1 MIVHASGFGATVDL
15 FEHHLVISRQRRGV
29 LLDSAVN
36 ELLIPLSSIKSVQF
50 IRPGILSPG
59 RLILTLAG
67 QASTRHGTA
76 NDPNTVLFSKREL
89 GQFEYVVR
97 AIQEAI
103 AMPSIERMA
112 MASQHRAQVDYGSA
126 PAGERQIVRR
136 SRPPSDNGHA
146 SYANSFDSDAHQGRG
161 QRSTLGDPPPSNDRG
176 FGGWWRDVP
185 IVGKFIFVALGL
197 ILLLSMCS
205 HGDGSPDDASASPAQ
220 AGQTAQ
226 ATPSTEDMMSAWAGY
241 ALGERRT
248 NVFPLVDGSGKPGE
262 FCTSTNGKVTMI
274 FGDRSPKAGVPQS
287 FDQFARF
294 DVATGMELRG
304 RFWFDQAN
312 HKLTFRDLVRGRPF
326 GSVSEPAKD
335 MTVEVQPVAPGI
347 VQIDGATFHYC
358 VL

>member
-1 MIVHASGFGATVDL
+1 MIVRALGFGATVDL
-15 FEHHLVISRQRRGV
+15 FENHLVILRQRRGV

-50 IRPGILSPG
+50 IRPGILAPG

-112 MASQHRAQVDYGSA
+112 MASQRRAQVDYGSV
-126 PAGERQIVRR
+126 PAGERQIVRS

-146 SYANSFDSDAHQGRG
+146 SYANSFGSDAHQGHG
-161 QRSTLGDPPPSNDRG
+161 QRSPLGDPPLSHDLS
-176 FGGWWRDVP
+176 FGRWWRDLP

-205 HGDGSPDDASASPAQ
+205 HGDGAPDDASASPAQ
-220 AGQTAQ
+220 VGQTAQ
-226 ATPSTEDMMSAWAGY
+226 VAPSAEDMMSAWAGY
-241 ALGERRT
+241 ALGERRA
-248 NVFPLVDGSGKPGE
+248 NEFPLVDGSGKPGE
-262 FCTSTNGKVTMI
+262 FCSSDNGQAMMV
-274 FGDRSPKAGVPQS
+274 FGDRSPKVGVPQS
-287 FDQFARF
+287 FDQFSRF

-312 HKLTFRDLVRGRPF
+312 RKLTFRDLVRGRPF
-326 GSVSEPAKD
+326 GSDSEPAED

-347 VQIDGATFHYC
+347 IQIDGTTFHYC